1 MLLVNTT
8 VSKNTRISP
17 DLYCLDFKAPRI
29 ASRALPGQF
38 IHIQIEN
45 SGSIL
50 RRPFSIYSRIPPRI
64 SIVYR
69 VVGTVTRKM
78 ASLQEGDFLSVMGP
92 VGKGFSLKLIG
103 VPVLVAGGT
112 GLATLHFLKENIKPG
127 ILFFGARSKEHI
139 WGVQEF
145 KKAGWTVYLTT
156 EDGSQGTRGIITDV
170 LNRFL
175 KGKHSTK
182 KIKIFLCGPMGM
194 LSEVAR
200 LCRKFS
206 IPGEASLENV
216 LACGV
221 GACQGCVVPMRNG
234 GSRYKRVCIDGPVF
248 DIKTI

>member
-50 RRPFSIYSRIPPRI
+50 RRPFSIYSCSPLRI

-92 VGKGFSLKLIG
+92 GGKGFSLKLIG

-156 EDGSQGTRGIITDV
+156 EDGSRGTRGMITDAMA
-170 LNRFL
+170 RFL
-175 KGKHSTK
+175 KEKRAK
-182 KIKIFLCGPMGM
+182 EKIKIFVCGPMGM
-194 LSEVAR
+194 ITEVAK
-200 LCRKFS
+200 LCKKFN
-206 IPGEASLENV
+206 IPGEASLENIM
-216 LACGV
+216 ACGI
-221 GACQGCVVPMRNG
+221 GACQGCVVHIHDG
-234 GSRYKRVCIDGPVF
+234 GSRYKRVCVDGPVF
-248 DIKTI
+248 DINKF